1 MRHPAL
7 LSVLR
12 HSSTIFVIIQVL
24 ESLWEVHQDPCSVLG
39 DRHFYPQPWPEENTK
54 LSHTETAE
62 KCMWQT
68 VTWLNNTYFPVKI
81 CQMMGPSPKKATKRT
96 SGEALTS
103 TSPEPEYYPEDGQED
118 GTGDD
123 YKNKRARYR
132 KYVRNM
138 RLAEFRCFQ
147 SWKRLNVFETFFGH
161 PGPGNKTKW
170 KCSNCQHS
178 DF

>member
-1 MRHPAL
+1 M
-7 LSVLR
+7 LR

-24 ESLWEVHQDPCSVLG
+24 ESLWEVRRSASRSTSCSGRPSVLSTTLTW
-39 DRHFYPQPWPEENTK
+39 RKHR
-54 LSHTETAE
+54 TETAE
-62 KCMWQT
+62 KCLCQT
-68 VTWLNNTYFPVKI
+68 VTWVDNTYFPVRI

-132 KYVRNM
+132 KYV
-138 RLAEFRCFQ
+138 LKITKHEFCRISIF
-147 SWKRLNVFETFFGH
+147 SKLKTFECLWNLFWTPRARKQDTMKVLKLSTFWFIA
-161 PGPGNKTKW
+161 
-170 KCSNCQHS
+170 
-178 DF
+178 